1 VAPERVNQPPATAAG
16 SAGAA
21 AERAARDS
29 YGRLV
34 ALLAAPTRD
43 LALAEDALGDA
54 FEEALRR
61 WPSAGVPANPEAWLL
76 MVARN
81 RQRDVWRSPAHRRRV
96 WREAAVDGVDEVDA
110 GPALEQLVA
119 DDLDALPDRRLGLLL
134 ACAHPAV
141 DPAARTPL
149 MLQVVLG
156 FDAAAV
162 ANAFAVPVATMAQ
175 RLVRAKRRI
184 RDAGVPFTVPAR
196 DALPDRLPAVLEAV
210 YACAVLEGGEL
221 VGEARHLATLLAT
234 LLHDEPEAWG
244 LAALTTFAAARARA
258 GTTGGYVP
266 LEEQDPA
273 RWDLGLLGQ
282 AEAQLRRASAVP
294 PGRFQLEAAISA
306 VHADR
311 ARTGRTD
318 WAALD
323 VLYRAL
329 LIVAPTLGARV
340 AAAGVAGRRHGPAAG
355 LAALDDL
362 AAEPGARTFQPWW
375 AVRAH
380 LLRAAGRDREAAAAY
395 AEAAALSAD
404 GAVRDHLRQQAG
416 TH

>member
-1 VAPERVNQPPATAAG
+1 MSREPVPPAAA
-16 SAGAA
+16 AAAA

-54 FEEALRR
+54 FVEALSR
-61 WPSAGVPANPEAWLL
+61 WPATGVPANPEAWLL
-76 MVARN
+76 TVARN

-96 WREAAVDGVDEVDA
+96 WREADTDGGA
-110 GPALEQLVA
+110 TGPALESLVEG
-119 DDLDALPDRRLGLLL
+119 DLEDLPDRRLGLLF

-156 FDAAAV
+156 FDAATV
-162 ANAFAVPVATMAQ
+162 ATAFAVPAPTMAQ
-175 RLVRAKRRI
+175 RLVRAKARI
-184 RDAGVPFTVPAR
+184 RDAGVPFTVPVR
-196 DALPDRLPAVLEAV
+196 RALPDRLPAVLEAV
-210 YACAVLEGGEL
+210 YGCAVLEGGEL
-221 VGEARHLATLLAT
+221 VGEARHLAVTLAA
-234 LLHDEPEAWG
+234 LLQDEPEAWA
-244 LAALTTFAAARARA
+244 LAALTTYAASRAPA
-258 GTTGGYVP
+258 GSAGDAGGYVP
-266 LEEQDPA
+266 LEEQDP
-273 RWDLGLLGQ
+273 RTWDRALLAQ
-282 AEAQLRRASAVP
+282 ADAHLRRASAVV
-294 PGRFQLEAAISA
+294 PGRFQLEAAVSA

-318 WAALD
+318 WEALA

-329 LIVAPTLGARV
+329 LAVAPTLGARV
-340 AAAGVAGRRHGPAAG
+340 AAASVAGRLQGPAVG

-362 AAEPGARTFQPWW
+362 ADEAGTATFQPWW

-380 LLRAAGRDREAAAAY
+380 LLRLAGREDEAVAAY
-395 AEAAALSAD
+395 ARAIGLSGDAR
-404 GAVRDHLRQQAG
+404 VRDHLRRQAA
-416 TH
+416 TALR